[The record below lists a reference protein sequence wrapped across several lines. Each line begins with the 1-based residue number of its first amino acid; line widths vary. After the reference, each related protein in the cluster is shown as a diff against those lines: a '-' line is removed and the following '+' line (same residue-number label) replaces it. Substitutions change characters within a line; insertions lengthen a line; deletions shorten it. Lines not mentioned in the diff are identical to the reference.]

1 MSHGFQRNQ
10 FLNQAMNELM
20 IAACIAMYT
29 SAIEFRNELEDWEEL
44 QQQAADD
51 FCDLIELNPNEF
63 AKLGLILQ

>member
-1 MSHGFQRNQ
+1 
-10 FLNQAMNELM
+10 MNELM